1 MESLATVQPPE
12 GISIDVGKWI
22 SGDPKHSYTEWLH
35 RMPAKKTEPSTAKPL
50 KKVST
55 KRKQVEQC

>member
-22 SGDPKHSYTEWLH
+22 SGDPKHSYSEWLH
-35 RMPAKKTEPSTAKPL
+35 RMPAKKTEPSTTKPL
-50 KKVST
+50 KKVGI
-55 KRKQVEQC
+55 